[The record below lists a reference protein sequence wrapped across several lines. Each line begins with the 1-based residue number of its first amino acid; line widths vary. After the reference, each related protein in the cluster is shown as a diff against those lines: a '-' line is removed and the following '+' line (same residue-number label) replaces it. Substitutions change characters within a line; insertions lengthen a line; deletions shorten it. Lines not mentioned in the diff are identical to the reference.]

1 MDRLHGRSEVSYG
14 KMYLFTVTR
23 ACLRTCSFMRLFH
36 YALSVF
42 FSSFLSVCLSVCPS
56 FHTRILR
63 MQRETGCEGL
73 QLISQHISYVLK
85 LVRSIHRGIAHQNLG
100 LRVGMYAFHCVILL
114 VIEMFSSSRSMSF
127 VSVAHTLACLVSV
140 FKMA

>member
-1 MDRLHGRSEVSYG
+1 
-14 KMYLFTVTR
+14 
-23 ACLRTCSFMRLFH
+23 MRLFH